1 MTNEHRTALSE
12 GLASCH
18 LCCKLAPV
26 SVHRCP
32 RCGSAMH
39 ARKSDSIQR
48 TLALLVTACILYI
61 PANVYPIMYT
71 DQLGNSEASTILGGV
86 ILLIELGS
94 IPIALVIFLFSVMVP
109 SGKLMAMFYLVWTVK
124 RHSPLDPRQR
134 SIMYRVT
141 EFIGKWSMIDVFV
154 VAILVALV
162 HLGGLL
168 VIRPGVAALCFA
180 GVVIVT
186 MIAAESFDSRLIW
199 DSMEPQEDEVDTEEK
214 ESSAAAAG

>member
-1 MTNEHRTALSE
+1 M
-12 GLASCH
+12 H
-18 LCCKLAPV
+18 L
-26 SVHRCP
+26 
-32 RCGSAMH
+32 
-39 ARKSDSIQR
+39 RKSDSIQR
-48 TLALLVTACILYI
+48 TLALLVTACLLYI
-61 PANVYPIMYT
+61 PANLYPIMYT
-71 DQLGNSEASTILGGV
+71 DQLGSTEASTIMGGV

-94 IPIALVIFLFSVMVP
+94 APIAAVIFIFSVMVP

-141 EFIGKWSMIDVFV
+141 EFIGKWSMVDVFV
-154 VAILVALV
+154 VSILVALV

-168 VIRPGVAALCFA
+168 VIRPGVAALSFA

-199 DSMEPQEDEVDTEEK
+199 DNMEEK
-214 ESSAAAAG
+214 SSDN

>member
-1 MTNEHRTALSE
+1 MTTAANSN
-12 GLASCH
+12 LAACH
-18 LCCKLAPV
+18 LCCKLAPAE
-26 SVHRCP
+26 VHQCP

-39 ARKSDSIQR
+39 LRKNDSIQR
-48 TLALLVTACILYI
+48 TLALLFTACLLYI

-71 DQLGNSEASTILGGV
+71 DQLGTTEPSTILGGV
-86 ILLIELGS
+86 ILLINLGS
-94 IPIALVIFLFSVMVP
+94 VPVALVIFVFSVLVP
-109 SGKLMAMFYLVWTVK
+109 SGKLMAMFYLVWTVE

-134 SIMYRVT
+134 SVMYRVT
-141 EFIGKWSMIDVFV
+141 EFVGKWSMVDVFV

-199 DSMEPQEDEVDTEEK
+199 DNMEE
-214 ESSAAAAG
+214 ESSDDRTS

>member
-1 MTNEHRTALSE
+1 MTTAADSN
-12 GLASCH
+12 LAACH
-18 LCCKLAPV
+18 LCCKLAPAKE
-26 SVHRCP
+26 HHCP

-39 ARKSDSIQR
+39 LRKNDSIQR
-48 TLALLVTACILYI
+48 TLALLFTACLLYI
-61 PANVYPIMYT
+61 PANIYPIMYT
-71 DQLGNSEASTILGGV
+71 DQLGTTEPSTILGGV
-86 ILLIELGS
+86 ILLIDLGS
-94 IPIALVIFLFSVMVP
+94 VPVALVIFIFSVLVP
-109 SGKLMAMFYLVWTVK
+109 SGKLMAMFYLVWTVE

-134 SIMYRVT
+134 SVMYRVT
-141 EFIGKWSMIDVFV
+141 EFVGKWSMVDVFV

-199 DSMEPQEDEVDTEEK
+199 DNMEE
-214 ESSAAAAG
+214 ESSDDRTS

>member
-1 MTNEHRTALSE
+1 MTAVTTAANR

-18 LCCKLAPV
+18 VCYKLAPA

-32 RCGSAMH
+32 RCGSEMH
-39 ARKSDSIQR
+39 LRKSDSIQR
-48 TLALLVTACILYI
+48 TLALLVTSCLLYI
-61 PANVYPIMYT
+61 PANLYPIMYT
-71 DQLGNSEASTILGGV
+71 DQLGSTEASTIMGGV

-94 IPIALVIFLFSVMVP
+94 VPVAVVIFIFSVMVP

-134 SIMYRVT
+134 SIMYRIT
-141 EFIGKWSMIDVFV
+141 EFIGKWSMVDVFV
-154 VAILVALV
+154 VSILVALV

-168 VIRPGVAALCFA
+168 VIRPGVAALSFA

-186 MIAAESFDSRLIW
+186 MIAAESFDPRLIW
-199 DSMEPQEDEVDTEEK
+199 DNMEEK
-214 ESSAAAAG
+214 NSDN